1 MAASPAP
8 REQRSRELFFELV
21 GPHLTRLSHVVRH
34 LLRYHEATGDLRPGE
49 VASEEVVDAVV
60 VRAYR
65 GFVRQSPQRPLKRW
79 LVGLAREEVARETRR
94 QKSWDSRAPVH
105 TEDDVAETPPEE
117 AVSRLGEEILEF
129 YEPDQDLRVEDVVP
143 DLDLVGPDQQAES
156 DELRWSV
163 DAALAGLPREWR
175 EIVLLHHVE
184 GLSGAELARVAGK
197 SSDEVEHV
205 LELAREYLRQRLVE
219 AGRALRAAPSRSA
232 RRAAHR
238 ADPRTPDPDRR

>member
-1 MAASPAP
+1 MVASPAP

-21 GPHLTRLSHVVRH
+21 GPHLTRLHHLVRH
-34 LLRYHEATGDLRPGE
+34 LLRYREATGDLRAGE
-49 VASEEVVDAVV
+49 VAPEELVDAVV

-65 GFVRQSPQRPLKRW
+65 EFVRHPPPGRPLKRW
-79 LVGLAREEVARETRR
+79 LVGLAREEVARELRR
-94 QKSWDSRAPVH
+94 RKSWDARTPVH
-105 TEDDVAETPPEE
+105 TEDDVPETPPEE

-129 YEPDQDLRVEDVVP
+129 YEPEEDLRVEDVVP
-143 DLDLVGPDQQAES
+143 DLDLVGPEEQAES

-197 SSDEVEHV
+197 STDEVEHV

-219 AGRALRAAPSRSA
+219 SGRALAAERHD
-232 RRAAHR
+232 RRAGAGL
-238 ADPRTPDPDRR
+238 RRGPTDT

>member
-8 REQRSRELFFELV
+8 HEPRSRELFFELV
-21 GPHLTRLSHVVRH
+21 GPHLTRLYHLVRH
-34 LLRYHEATGDLRPGE
+34 LLRYREATGDLRPGE
-49 VASEEVVDAVV
+49 MVPEELVDAVV

-65 GFVRQSPQRPLKRW
+65 EFVRQPPRRPLKRW

-94 QKSWDSRAPVH
+94 RKSWDARTPVH
-105 TEDDVAETPPEE
+105 TEDDVPETPPEE
-117 AVSRLGEEILEF
+117 AVSRLGEEILDF
-129 YEPDQDLRVEDVVP
+129 YEPEEDLRVEDVVP
-143 DLDLVGPDQQAES
+143 DLDLVGPEEQAES

-184 GLSGAELARVAGK
+184 GLSGAELARIAGK
-197 SSDEVEHV
+197 SIDEVEHV

-219 AGRALRAAPSRSA
+219 SGRALGAASLRSS
-232 RRAAHR
+232 RRAGP
-238 ADPRTPDPDRR
+238 PRGPTDT